1 MKLADDTKIMFIN
14 LKCVLTSCKLT
25 QKLRGV
31 VSFCESTAS
40 SFLNSEDRHPICRAI
55 LALGKAIDWHKALKH
70 AKFGDLKESIV
81 YIIYIYNYK

>member
-1 MKLADDTKIMFIN
+1 M
-14 LKCVLTSCKLT
+14 T

-81 YIIYIYNYK
+81 YIYIYFFITHNLIPVVPHKAVAEVSKIGNL